1 MAFRRTGLA
10 ALVAMLTIA
19 AGMPALGDSEH
30 VYVGVY
36 SDQWNSELDIR
47 NLGVVGERQV
57 TFGGTFHRP
66 DEGGA
71 NTLHILESVWRAEA
85 TPVAN
90 LEIFTSSARIA
101 AGDLDASII
110 EWATSVQTW
119 LAQGEGRSLLIAPLA
134 EMNGDWVPW
143 GMDPITY
150 PDAFRRIVTI
160 FRDMGMDE
168 TQVRWVW
175 APNSISTWPVAM
187 TSFWPGSD
195 FVDLVGFSAY
205 NLGGEPDDWVSVS
218 DSLHLASQV
227 LRTVARDKPFLITQ
241 IGSGQQGGEQDQ
253 WIVDMVDFIDEDPNM
268 VGFVYFNFDKEADW
282 RVWDGFDV
290 SQGWAQ
296 AVRTSDVAHQWPLTA
311 WFQPGPLP
319 FDPSPRPPQSS
330 APAPPMPNVTPSPT
344 AEPAFV
350 GVDLLIDQSHEIE
363 YGRTRPE

>member
-1 MAFRRTGLA
+1 MFMRRAATTLALFAFTVA
-10 ALVAMLTIA
+10 SAL
-19 AGMPALGDSEH
+19 PALGDSEF

-36 SDQWNSELDIR
+36 SDQWDSELDIR
-47 NLGVVGERQV
+47 NLGVVGQRQV
-57 TFGGTFHRP
+57 TFGGTFHKP
-66 DEGGA
+66 DEGRA

-101 AGDLDASII
+101 AGELDASII
-110 EWATSVQTW
+110 EWAAGVQAW

-143 GMDPITY
+143 GMDPTTY

-168 TQVRWVW
+168 TQVRWIW
-175 APNSISTWPVAM
+175 APNSISTWPLAM

-195 FVDLVGFSAY
+195 YVDLVGFSAY

-241 IGSGQQGGEQDQ
+241 IGSGQEGGEQDQ
-253 WIVDMVDFIDEDPNM
+253 WIVDMVEFIDDDPNM

-282 RVWDGFDV
+282 RVWDGFEV
-290 SQGWAQ
+290 STGWAE
-296 AVRTSDVAHQWPLTA
+296 AVRSSEVAHQWPLSG
-311 WFQPGPLP
+311 WFRQGPLP
-319 FDPSPRPPQSS
+319 FNPFTTPPLMHLTPIPRVEPEPSG
-330 APAPPMPNVTPSPT
+330 
-344 AEPAFV
+344 AEPAFTGAKLV
-350 GVDLLIDQSHEIE
+350 IE
-363 YGRTRPE
+363 APDPATSNRVRPE